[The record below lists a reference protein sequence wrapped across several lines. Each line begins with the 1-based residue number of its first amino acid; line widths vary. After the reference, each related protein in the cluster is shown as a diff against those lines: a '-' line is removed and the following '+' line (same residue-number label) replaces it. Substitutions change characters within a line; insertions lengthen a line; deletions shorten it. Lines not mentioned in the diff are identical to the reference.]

1 MRIFYL
7 QKKIKNYKKNKKM
20 EKYSVNKKEYLLEE
34 YSHIE
39 IQDELL
45 DTKIYG
51 WTLEF
56 KSQYQYKNME
66 SWFSSWTNRIYCS
79 KQSALDAAIKIGNK
93 EEFRISPLYKMEGGV
108 LRDYKIS
115 QILEDSVSNKDNKK
129 SKNVYEIKSW
139 KLTEDFEMNL
149 YGKHKKGSVFIQLED
164 GNIIKSGTSIE
175 KTKRWL
181 MTTFIPHAKQLGII
195 QEIEIKDEKWLH
207 PHLLKELKLKYK

>member
-1 MRIFYL
+1 
-7 QKKIKNYKKNKKM
+7 M

-66 SWFSSWTNRIYCS
+66 SWFSSWTNRNYCS

-115 QILEDSVSNKDNKK
+115 QILEDSLSNKDNKK